1 MDFSIETGDLQR
13 AIKLLSVTAKVNTK
27 DSTGMILIQA
37 DQDNCIKFF
46 SNNSNTALSYI
57 SDKAVVRIPGSAVI
71 EYSKIKSFA
80 SSFPQWNEKYGVKDF
95 NFLLADGK
103 LNVDMVN
110 IYEDGKT
117 SKGHLALNVYDSYT
131 IRTLKPME
139 APTFALNSSIFRSAT
154 SKVLYAI
161 DPSDQQTFIQGMNIN
176 FDEENICFVGTTGK
190 ELSEYRVKNISD
202 LKEGSF
208 TLRYDFIMALRRA
221 LGEEAQI
228 LFEMDNREVKVAFE
242 NICLWGRTIIGHDFP
257 NYKPVLKSYE
267 HSIML
272 DKAVLVGNLLPFSDV
287 LDPDD
292 NYRLTVSIKNKI
304 ITLYCDVATF
314 TYDSEVN
321 FDGEFVIDVNG
332 QSMIQTVDVIKDD
345 KILMQ
350 FSDDKGVLL
359 FDSGNF
365 EDQKALIA
373 PLRRR

>member
-57 SDKAVVRIPGSAVI
+57 SDKAVVRIPGSTVI

>member
-13 AIKLLSVTAKVNTK
+13 AIKLLSVTAKMNAK

-37 DQDNCIKFF
+37 DQDNCIKFL
-46 SNNSNTALSYI
+46 SNNNNTALSYT

-80 SSFPQWNEKYGVKDF
+80 TAFPQWNEKYGVKDF

-103 LNVDMVN
+103 LNIDMVN
-110 IYEDGKT
+110 TYEDGKT
-117 SKGHLALNVYDSYT
+117 SKGKLSLSSYEVYN
-131 IRTLKPME
+131 IRSPRPIE
-139 APTFALNSSIFRSAT
+139 APTFSLSSSIFRSAT

-161 DPSDQQTFIQGMNIN
+161 DPSDQQTFVQGMNIN

-190 ELSEYRVKNISD
+190 ELSEYKVKNISD

-228 LFEMDNREVKVAFE
+228 LFEMSDREVKVAFE
-242 NICLWGRTIIGHDFP
+242 NICLWGRTIIGHEFP
-257 NYKPVLKSYE
+257 NYKPVLKSYTN
-267 HSIML
+267 SIAL
-272 DKAVLVGNLLPFSDV
+272 DKEVLVGNLLPFSDV

-292 NYRLTVSIKNKI
+292 NYRLTVSIKDRI
-304 ITLYCDVATF
+304 ITLYCDVASF
-314 TYDSEVN
+314 TYDSEIE
-321 FDGEFVIDVNG
+321 FDDEFVIDVNG

>member
-1 MDFSIETGDLQR
+1 
-13 AIKLLSVTAKVNTK
+13 
-27 DSTGMILIQA
+27 
-37 DQDNCIKFF
+37 
-46 SNNSNTALSYI
+46 
-57 SDKAVVRIPGSAVI
+57 
-71 EYSKIKSFA
+71 
-80 SSFPQWNEKYGVKDF
+80 
-95 NFLLADGK
+95 
-103 LNVDMVN
+103 
-110 IYEDGKT
+110 
-117 SKGHLALNVYDSYT
+117 
-131 IRTLKPME
+131 
-139 APTFALNSSIFRSAT
+139 
-154 SKVLYAI
+154 
-161 DPSDQQTFIQGMNIN
+161 MNIN

-190 ELSEYRVKNISD
+190 ELSEYKVKNISD

-221 LGEEAQI
+221 LGEESQI
-228 LFEMDNREVKVAFE
+228 VFEMDNREVRTAFE
-242 NICLWGRTIIGHDFP
+242 NICLWGRTIIGHEFP
-257 NYKPVLKSYE
+257 NYKPVLKNYTD
-267 HSIML
+267 SILL
-272 DKAVLVGNLLPFSDV
+272 DKEVLVGNLLPFSDV

-304 ITLYCDVATF
+304 IKLYCDVASF
-314 TYDSEVN
+314 TYDNEVD